1 MSELQDRNN
10 AGDAPLLERAERSST
25 PDATDELFS
34 LLSDRRR
41 RRAVAWIGEAD
52 EPVAL
57 AALASAVAG
66 PESGADHEIG
76 ADRARVALAQN
87 HLPKLEDA
95 GVLEFDRERAVVAP
109 GDRLDTILEVLDVV
123 VGAS

>member
-1 MSELQDRNN
+1 MSELWDRTN

-25 PDATDELFS
+25 PDAADELFS

-41 RRAVAWIGEAD
+41 RRAAAWIGEAD

-57 AALASAVAG
+57 ASAVAG
-66 PESGADHEIG
+66 PEGG
-76 ADRARVALAQN
+76 ADRARVALAHN

-109 GDRLDTILEVLDVV
+109 GDRLDAILGVLDVV